1 MPGWIVTVVLAG
13 VVALVLAG
21 LGGSD
26 ELVILVVLIAWFVV
40 LAALA
45 LAAETG
51 VQALGRLLRR
61 GP

>member
-1 MPGWIVTVVLAG
+1 MPGWIVTVALAG
-13 VVALVLAG
+13 VLALILAG
-21 LGGSD
+21 LGGTE
-26 ELVILVVLIAWFVV
+26 ELVILVVLLVWFAV
-40 LAALA
+40 LAVLA